1 MNIWWPKTPGP
12 GVCLEGTPGIFQKIG
27 RPHFLP
33 DFSQRKA
40 MRTYRLK
47 WLELKIAIY
56 TRHSSEKENPKQL
69 VNILFKLL
77 FIGTP
82 LWNLHWNR
90 FRTLN
95 SDENAIFVYIKGN
108 NRYLPVMGE
117 NEPNFWLISSYSFT
131 NLVCFNLGLM
141 LLKA

>member
-1 MNIWWPKTPGP
+1 MNIWWPKTPET
-12 GVCLEGTPGIFQKIG
+12 GVCLEGTPGIFLKIG
-27 RPHFLP
+27 RPHFWP

-56 TRHSSEKENPKQL
+56 TRNFGEKEYPKQL

-95 SDENAIFVYIKGN
+95 SIEVGNFYILDNKCQYFGLTTWFGQEKYKYGTFWSTFV
-108 NRYLPVMGE
+108 
-117 NEPNFWLISSYSFT
+117 FT
-131 NLVCFNLGLM
+131 SNL
-141 LLKA
+141 